1 MALTKEEIE
10 GFLAERRNAVLG
22 TIRKDGAPQLNPM
35 WFNWTGEV
43 FHISTTRTRFK
54 YAHLRRDPRI
64 TLCIDDATG
73 FKTVIVE
80 GRAEI
85 VENDIWGPT
94 RKIVEKYVDKD
105 HVEARLAGS
114 ALSHA
119 SLSLST
125 PRSGFPGTSVCV
137 RDRLSPE
144 QRVLRIGSFV

>member
-1 MALTKEEIE
+1 MPLTKEEIE
-10 GFLAERRNAVLG
+10 CFLAERRNVVLG

-54 YAHLRRDPRI
+54 YAHLSRDPRV

-85 VENDIWGPT
+85 VENNIWGPT

-105 HVEARLAGS
+105 HVESRLARLGTD
-114 ALSHA
+114 ALYLI
-119 SLSLST
+119 SLDPENRT
-125 PRSGFPGTSVCV
+125 P
-137 RDRLSPE
+137 
-144 QRVLRIGSFV
+144 